1 MIRLCCQGGDHTNV
15 QLSHI
20 TFSYGRQRVLS
31 DVSFDFRDG
40 LYGLLGPNGAGKT
53 TLMSIVTTLLRPSS
67 GSVAI
72 DGMDMLSGAG
82 RRRARGSMGY
92 LPQSFELMEASSL
105 LHNVQYA
112 AWAWGA
118 SWSSSRAAAEWAIEE
133 VGLSDSRSTAVRK
146 FSGGMRQR
154 AGIACAIVM
163 EPRVLVLDEPTVG
176 FDPIRRVEIRRFL
189 DGYAHSHIV
198 LVSTHLVEDLVAM
211 ADQVIVLDR
220 GRVLLRG
227 DMDDLARYGDHSDRM
242 STRWESGYQRLLT
255 GTYGA
260 GR

>member
-1 MIRLCCQGGDHTNV
+1 
-15 QLSHI
+15 
-20 TFSYGRQRVLS
+20 VLS